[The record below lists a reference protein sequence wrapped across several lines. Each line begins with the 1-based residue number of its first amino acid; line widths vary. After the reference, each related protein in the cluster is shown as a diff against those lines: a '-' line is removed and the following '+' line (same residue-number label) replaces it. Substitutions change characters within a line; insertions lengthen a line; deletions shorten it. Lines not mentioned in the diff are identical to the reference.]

1 MKYIGK
7 VAVFS
12 FFFASSTL
20 VLDQPADSNSQQV
33 VDGDIEESAQ
43 EVNAESDV
51 EELPQEEE
59 VEEENSASN
68 NVDRNSPERRSH
80 FKQWVNM
87 LYAYGRQYPISISIV
102 TLGATAAIVRSGS
115 YCYRNARPWQL
126 FQKGEAASRE
136 PISLFN
142 EDPIFQKGEAASRE
156 PISLFNEDPIL
167 QKEEA
172 ASREP
177 ISLFNEDPIL
187 QKGEAASREPISLF
201 NEDPIF
207 QKEEAALR
215 EAISLFNEDPISQPI
230 SPGWLPNSKPGL
242 DNVCYMNSIL
252 QLLAQRSEEELEQLL
267 NTAQGEHTDQTDI
280 RNNFKW
286 ALFNVLAEL
295 QDADAVVPQFM
306 IHTMINQF
314 NRLRGAYSG
323 NSPILEDF
331 RLADGRQADS
341 TECLRGFLALLDHE
355 YFTTLKTI
363 TSSDDSQQNSHRLD
377 TTTPALIPI
386 TISINASG
394 GMNMQ
399 QVIDDNF
406 SNEAIEFTFA
416 GGVAAQAA
424 IQATFFPVSRT
435 LTFAIENRIYYD
447 QRNHRNDKNTTALIL
462 DPILCLPVFNP
473 ENCKQRGR
481 QRFRVRAVVL
491 HSGGANDGHYTTQ
504 VFGPQNAGG
513 YGWREYNDNKKSCD
527 LVDHTKRQF
536 GSRIVEYVPYGSP
549 IYD

>member
-142 EDPIFQKGEAASRE
+142 EDPIF
-156 PISLFNEDPIL
+156 
-167 QKEEA
+167 
-172 ASREP
+172 
-177 ISLFNEDPIL
+177 